1 MAASSDTTSN
11 ESTKIDLADLID
23 SALQSD
29 HAKSIAAHPDF
40 SKIAASG
47 ILDDLTKKLQ
57 NVLGKSTGVKQ
68 GMEIDSKVEKG
79 MQETPAQVAAPANVS
94 PVDMADWEA
103 ALKDAKWLY
112 SGDSSEEL
120 KQRAEY
126 AQKAYE
132 VRRAASQR

>member
-11 ESTKIDLADLID
+11 ESNKIDLADLID

-29 HAKSIAAHPDF
+29 HAKAIASHPDF
-40 SKIAASG
+40 SKVAASG
-47 ILDDLTKKLQ
+47 ILEDLTKKLQ
-57 NVLGKSTGVKQ
+57 NVLGKSTGVKK
-68 GMEIDSKVEKG
+68 GMEIDSKIESG
-79 MQETPAQVAAPANVS
+79 MQDTPTQVETPSNVS

-103 ALKDAKWLY
+103 AMKDAKWLY
-112 SGDSSEEL
+112 NGDSKEEL

-132 VRRAASQR
+132 IRRAASQR